1 MQYASES
8 SAVGS
13 ESNTEDT
20 ESNAVVTLLVYMS
33 NYYDASKNKLVIFKQ

>member
-13 ESNTEDT
+13 ESNTKDT
-20 ESNAVVTLLVYMS
+20 ESNAVVTCAGIHV
-33 NYYDASKNKLVIFKQ
+33 KLF